1 MLMTIYYRLD
11 VLMLEI
17 IIGPQEA
24 GLYATSY
31 RFFEASNMIAFLFAV
46 LLLPIFSK
54 LLKKNKSINE
64 LTFVSFKILMTIS
77 VTLFWFVIL

>member
-1 MLMTIYYRLD
+1 
-11 VLMLEI
+11 MLEI

-54 LLKKNKSINE
+54 LIKKINQ
-64 LTFVSFKILMTIS
+64 LMN
-77 VTLFWFVIL
+77 